1 MIVYHHP
8 TSVRP
13 PPFLEGARELCA
25 RAADEGGYFFGI
37 GPHYLCGYP
46 KGHPGIVSL
55 DNGWSAAVIGAVDP
69 FFIQREIIG
78 LPIVCVEDISS
89 RIWQIPMILNA
100 DGSRAFPV
108 RYGQNWKPVLTEQQT
123 QLVEFAR
130 EARNLMPR
138 LLAGNNVEREEL
150 MPVACSYAAAAIAYA
165 NHISPEALEK
175 LNLIDTSLVAGV
187 LTVICSYV
195 VADDANG

>member
-13 PPFLEGARELCA
+13 PHFLEGARELCA
-25 RAADEGGYFFGI
+25 SAALEGGYFFGV
-37 GPHYLCGYP
+37 GPHYLCGFP
-46 KGHPGIVSL
+46 KGIAGVVELDGGWKAAIV
-55 DNGWSAAVIGAVDP
+55 GAVDP

-78 LPIVCVEDISS
+78 QPTVCVEDISS
-89 RIWQIPMILNA
+89 RIWQVPVIINE
-100 DGSRAFPV
+100 DGTRAFPV
-108 RYGQNWKPVLTEQQT
+108 RYGSNWKPVLTEQQT

-138 LLAGNNVEREEL
+138 LLGGSNVEREEL

-165 NHISPEALEK
+165 NHISPEVLEK

-187 LTVICSYV
+187 LTVMCNYV
-195 VADDANG
+195 IAEPGNG